1 MRVIKMPITKKAK
14 LLCDGCG
21 CEIVDDLP
29 DKRANELYGTKI
41 ILNLCHACK
50 CTLVK
55 ELIESP
61 HPGDFIF
68 IKNLL
73 DEEIIRLNID
83 LDRLGDVW
91 KKHLGEPLTEERLIQ
106 HSDKPLSVIYL
117 KKLQAIEECER
128 VLKMIV

>member
-1 MRVIKMPITKKAK
+1 MPSVKKAK

-21 CEIVDDLP
+21 CEIVGDLP

-55 ELIESP
+55 ELIESQ
-61 HPGDFIF
+61 HPGDFNF

-73 DEEIIRLNID
+73 NEEVIRLNID
-83 LDRLGDVW
+83 LYRMGDVW

-106 HSDKPLSVIYL
+106 HSDKPLSVSYL
-117 KKLQAIEECER
+117 DKLHALKECKG
-128 VLKMIV
+128 VLKLIK

>member
-1 MRVIKMPITKKAK
+1 MRVTKMPKPEKDKPI
-14 LLCDGCG
+14 CDGCG

-29 DKRANELYGTKI
+29 DNRSNELYGTKI
-41 ILNLCHACK
+41 ILNLCNTCK

-61 HPGDFIF
+61 HPGDFDF
-68 IKNLL
+68 IVNLL
-73 DEEIIRLNID
+73 NEEITRLNID

-117 KKLQAIEECER
+117 KKLQAIEECKR
-128 VLKMIV
+128 VLELVT